1 MFCWLPASRA
11 TDNCTKKWQLSASL
25 GYTWLNSSHSKKH
38 IPSLIMKI
46 TSLWNMTIE
55 IIVKSSNWAHV
66 RPMTSIA
73 TLQAPREPCQSHGTV
88 RTARCWWTPARTAS
102 RRNRIRIQNWIV
114 AIWWVKTFK
123 TLYLYLC
130 IYIYTITQYI
140 YNIYI
145 VYVYM
150 YSVYI

>member
-1 MFCWLPASRA
+1 
-11 TDNCTKKWQLSASL
+11 
-25 GYTWLNSSHSKKH
+25 
-38 IPSLIMKI
+38 MKI

-150 YSVYI
+150 YSECIYIVYIQYIYTYSIFLYSVYIYTVYTYILSIYIVYI